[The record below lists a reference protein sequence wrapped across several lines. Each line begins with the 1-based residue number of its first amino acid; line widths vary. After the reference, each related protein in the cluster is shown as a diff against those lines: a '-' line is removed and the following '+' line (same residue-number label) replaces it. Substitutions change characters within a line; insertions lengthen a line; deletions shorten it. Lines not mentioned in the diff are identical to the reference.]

1 MIGRTLGGY
10 QIIEQ
15 IGMGGMAT
23 VYKAYDAS
31 TDRYVALKTLPQ
43 QYSQDPTFVERF
55 RREARAI
62 AKLEHLHILPVHAY
76 GEDDGVAYLV
86 MRYLP
91 AGTLTSRI
99 RQAGRIPLDEAARL
113 IAQIGSALDHAHSN
127 GVLHRDVKPG
137 NVLID
142 NDGNTFLTDFG
153 IARMVEG
160 TLDLT
165 GDAILGTPQY
175 MSPEQCQG
183 RKDLT
188 PASDQYALGVV
199 LYEMI
204 TGRTPF
210 QAETPLAVIHMQMMG
225 SPLPPPTSLVPNLPE
240 DVERVI
246 LKALARD
253 PEDRFASC
261 SALAAAFEQAIH
273 SAPTRPGMH
282 PEDPPTVKVDAS
294 IPAPVMVSSTTRA
307 PAPTAV
313 KPSPAPPRRS
323 FLPFAIAG
331 GVVALIVLAVIVS
344 GVLNDDDDGRVNAL
358 ETVSA
363 FTAGSEV
370 EASPTDAPDE
380 SPTDAPT
387 ESPTDTPTEAPTDT
401 PAETPVA
408 VAMIDP
414 DPAVQALV
422 DEGNSA
428 LDNFDYET
436 ALAAFDNALAINPDS
451 IPALFGRARTLYYD
465 SGDYAA
471 SIEVLTRILELDP
484 NNAAVLYQRGVI
496 YRDWGEYEE
505 SLDDFTA
512 AIALDDTVAAYYADR
527 ALTYGYS
534 SQYEN
539 AVDDY
544 AAAIALDDSN
554 ARYFMERGAYL
565 SYIDRYDEAISD
577 LNRSIELDPDSYE
590 PYFSRGYIHLDMD
603 RCDEAIPDFNRV
615 LEIRPEDI
623 EAREGLAECALR
635 AGDLDTAR
643 EYITDAIR
651 FDESRAYLYVTRGQI
666 MMQLDEVE
674 AAIDDY
680 TRAIE
685 MEPDYAEPYRR
696 RAHAFDVAQRP
707 EESLED
713 YTRAIELDGGE
724 GSDFAGRG
732 NVYYFQLGDDD
743 AAMEEYTTAIDRDG
757 SLSEAYLMR
766 GTIFLE
772 WEDYDSAIND
782 FSQVIGMESDVTRL
796 TVAYLGRGEAYA
808 GRGSVRLALDN
819 YNAALELDPE
829 NVQGYLR
836 RGYLRLDRGEYD
848 NAIDDF
854 NQALNREPDNFEAYE
869 GRAYAHSG
877 LGQNVQAV
885 TDMTRAIEIDPQNAN
900 LYVERGRLLME
911 GRLYDRAR
919 DNFMQAQQM
928 DPSNPEVYRALGDMH
943 YELRARLRALAAYRQ
958 YIELLGDDSPEDYVE
973 ERIEE
978 LEER

>member
-76 GEDDGVAYLV
+76 GEDDGIAYLV

-99 RQAGRIPLDEAARL
+99 RQSGRIPLDEAARL

-165 GDAILGTPQY
+165 GDSILGTPQY

-253 PEDRFASC
+253 PQDRFPSC

-294 IPAPVMVSSTTRA
+294 IPAPMMGSPTTHA
-307 PAPTAV
+307 SQPTSART
-313 KPSPAPPRRS
+313 PAPPRRS

-331 GVVALIVLAVIVS
+331 GVVAFIVLAVILS
-344 GVLNDDDDGRVNAL
+344 GALNNEDDGDVNAL
-358 ETVSA
+358 QTVSA
-363 FTAGSEV
+363 FAAGSEAQ
-370 EASPTDAPDE
+370 ASPTD
-380 SPTDAPT
+380 TPT
-387 ESPTDTPTEAPTDT
+387 ESPTDTRTESPIDVPAEAPT
-401 PAETPVA
+401 A
-408 VAMIDP
+408 VAMIDS

-422 DEGNSA
+422 DEGNRA
-428 LDNFDYET
+428 LDNYDYE
-436 ALAAFDNALAINPDS
+436 AAQAAFNNALAINPDS
-451 IPALFGRARTLYYD
+451 IPALFGRARTLYFD

-471 SIEVLTRILELDP
+471 AVEALTRILELDP
-484 NNAAVLYQRGVI
+484 NNAAVLHQRGVI
-496 YRDWGEYEE
+496 YRDWGEYDE
-505 SLDDFTA
+505 SLDDLSA
-512 AIALDDTVAAYYADR
+512 ALAVDDTVAAYYADR

-544 AAAIALDDSN
+544 AAAIALDGSN

-577 LNRSIELDPDSYE
+577 LDRSIELAPDSYE
-590 PYFSRGYIHLDMD
+590 PYFSRGYIYLDMD
-603 RCDEAIPDFNRV
+603 RCDAAIPDFNRV
-615 LEIRPEDI
+615 IELRPEDI
-623 EAREGLAECALR
+623 EAREGLVECALR
-635 AGDLDTAR
+635 VGDIDTALD
-643 EYITDAIR
+643 YITQAIR
-651 FDESRAYLYVTRGQI
+651 LDEMRVHPYLTRGDI
-666 MMQLDEVE
+666 MMRLGDVG

-685 MEPDYAEPYRR
+685 IDPEYAEPYRR
-696 RAHAFDVAQRP
+696 RARALDIAQRP
-707 EESLED
+707 EESLAD
-713 YTRAIELDGGE
+713 YTRAIELDGGD

-743 AAMEEYTTAIDRDG
+743 AAMEEYTAALDRDG
-757 SLSEAYLMR
+757 GLSEAYLMR
-766 GTIFLE
+766 GTIYLE
-772 WEDYDSAIND
+772 WEDYNSAISD
-782 FSQVIGMESDVTRL
+782 FSAVIDMETDSTL
-796 TVAYLGRGEAYA
+796 LALAYLRRGEAYA
-808 GRGSVRLALDN
+808 GRGSTTLALDSFT
-819 YNAALELDPE
+819 AALEIDPE
-829 NVQGYLR
+829 NVAAYIG
-836 RGYLRLDRGEYD
+836 RGYLRMDREED
-848 NAIDDF
+848 ALAVADFTRAIE
-854 NQALNREPDNFEAYE
+854 LEPDNFAAYE
-869 GRAYAHSG
+869 GRAYAHASAG
-877 LGQNVQAV
+877 RNVLAV
-885 TDMTRAIEIDPQNAN
+885 ADMTRAIELDPQNDD
-900 LYVERGRLLME
+900 LYIERGRMLME

-919 DNFMQAQQM
+919 DDFAQAQEIA
-928 DPSNPEVYRALGDMH
+928 PYNPHVYLALGDMH
-943 YELRARLRALAAYRQ
+943 YELRARVRALAAYRQ
-958 YIELLGDDSPEDYVE
+958 YVELLGDETPEGYVL
-973 ERIEE
+973 ERIAE
-978 LEER
+978 LESR